1 MSAPSENGQTDD
13 EQARARAL
21 ALLEAVHQFP
31 GEYAVTVI
39 ALNQEAITEAIR
51 QAARAGQAAGGSER
65 KLDGGSGG
73 DGDGARGD
81 DGETVFIA
89 YEARSSREGK
99 YLSHR
104 FTVRVA
110 HAREVLDLYGRLR
123 ALEGV
128 LTIL

>member
-1 MSAPSENGQTDD
+1 MSAPSENGRPDD

-39 ALNQEAITEAIR
+39 AFNQESITEAIR
-51 QAARAGQAAGGSER
+51 GAARSEGSVPA
-65 KLDGGSGG
+65 DT
-73 DGDGARGD
+73 AF
-81 DGETVFIA
+81 VA
-89 YEARSSREGK
+89 YEARPSREGK

-110 HAREVLDLYGRLR
+110 HAQEVLDLYGRLR